1 MINEQD
7 INQLLTNEVTR
18 AVKQRMLHVD
28 LGHMVSEA
36 TQRELA
42 SKIKHINFPEG
53 SISFDSIK
61 NSTVTISGSQ
71 VTGGVHKRFRS
82 TGIEDYAKD
91 CKLTI
96 LDDNVVIENN
106 LVAMSATVKQNL
118 QVDGD
123 LIVNGNIP
131 TDSNLYGSIIEG
143 VINRL
148 GDAFEKVFKQSIIDG
163 VIFTLKNQGLDVS
176 KLSFNG
182 KPLTDGVSLASNITG
197 SNLQHLGE
205 LRELQVKNEA
215 LVADTLYVTK
225 GRIGVNTDE
234 PSAPL
239 AVWDEETEIVVKK
252 HSKHKGYIGSSRDT
266 TVVLGANNNTNI
278 VLNQDGT
285 TTIEKLMIGKN
296 KITSAPVK
304 PNVESD
310 KGHIVFNSHPDLGRP
325 VGWVCLGGNR
335 WSEFG
340 KCE

>member
-1 MINEQD
+1 MINEND
-7 INQLLTNEVTR
+7 INQLLSNEVTR
-18 AVKQRMLHVD
+18 AVKQKMLHVD
-28 LGHMVSEA
+28 LNQMVAEA
-36 TQRELA
+36 TQRELTN
-42 SKIKHINFPEG
+42 KIHNIKFPQE
-53 SISFDSIK
+53 SIEFQSIK
-61 NSTVTISGSQ
+61 NNTVKISGSQ
-71 VTGGVHKRFRS
+71 VSGGVHKRFKS
-82 TGIEDYAKD
+82 IGIEDYAKN

-96 LDDNVVIENN
+96 LDDNVVVENT
-106 LVAMSATVKQNL
+106 LVALDANIKNSLT
-118 QVDGD
+118 VDGD
-123 LIVNGNIP
+123 LIVRGSVP
-131 TDSNLYGSIIEG
+131 ADSKFFNDIVEG
-143 VINRL
+143 VVQRL
-148 GDAFEKVFKQSIIDG
+148 GSAFEQIFRQSIIDG
-163 VIFTLKNQGLDVS
+163 VVRTLSINGLDVA

-239 AVWDEETEIVVKK
+239 AVWDEETEIVIKK

-266 TVVLGANNNTNI
+266 TVVLGANNNSNI

-285 TTIEKLMIGKN
+285 TTVDKLKVGGS

-304 PNVESD
+304 PNIDSD

-325 VGWVCLGGNR
+325 VGWICLGGNR
-335 WSEFG
+335 WSEIG
-340 KCE
+340 TCE